1 MNSVLPSGGHVAQ
14 NTQQESH
21 RSHLTSTRQTGRGN
35 SSRDREEDEV
45 GIESQRDRT
54 GSTGGENEHGT
65 TEMKSQYQKD
75 FPPPSSCRRRRTPAH
90 PQPDNIGINPAFG
103 LESVCQ
109 CLSAV
114 DRRRAAHQCLCFF
127 FWFTGSSS
135 AQSRERLTLDGP
147 SWIPGM
153 PAGWERPRPDNHTW
167 RLSDAPKQISMC
179 SYQQKSVLTVD
190 SCNAAHL

>member
-127 FWFTGSSS
+127 FDSQVRVLHSP
-135 AQSRERLTLDGP
+135 ERDLP
-147 SWIPGM
+147 WMAHHESQVCR
-153 PAGWERPRPDNHTW
+153 PAESGLVRTTTHD
-167 RLSDAPKQISMC
+167 
-179 SYQQKSVLTVD
+179 V
-190 SCNAAHL
+190 